1 MLGLTTKKIQ
11 SLSAFSIYTFALCGF
26 CFYNAI
32 EKKER
37 SVFKMKQTIHNI
49 NIGIDYTLVGEVV
62 YTIKEY
68 PSYIF
73 YTINY
78 LKNDIKSNMREML

>member
-1 MLGLTTKKIQ
+1 
-11 SLSAFSIYTFALCGF
+11 
-26 CFYNAI
+26 
-32 EKKER
+32 
-37 SVFKMKQTIHNI
+37 MKQTIHNI

-78 LKNDIKSNMREML
+78 LKNNIKSNMREML